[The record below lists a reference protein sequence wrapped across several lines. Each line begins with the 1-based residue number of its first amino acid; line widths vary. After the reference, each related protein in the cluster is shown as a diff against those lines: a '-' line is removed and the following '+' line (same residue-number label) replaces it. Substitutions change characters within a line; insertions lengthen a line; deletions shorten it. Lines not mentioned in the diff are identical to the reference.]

1 MTRDFSQFLG
11 NTAAPAPKLT
21 PLQLLGWQPFFAQ
34 QTDTDEMVETPPVRI
49 TEVHRNGLH
58 AIGDGIDEYI
68 APVERATVGDW
79 FLLNRDFP
87 SKSRLLERK
96 SLIKR
101 RAAGHDRTVQFIAA
115 NLDTAFIVTSCNAD
129 FNVARL
135 ERYIALALDAD
146 VDPVI
151 ILTKSDMADDPETYA
166 ETARQI
172 SDLVPV
178 VTLDARA
185 DEPKEKLAQWCKPG
199 KTVGFIGSS
208 GVGKSTL
215 TNALSGTQDIE
226 TADIREDD
234 ARGRHTTTRRQLHFI
249 PISKT
254 SPMPVNSAT
263 APMKQNRAARSK
275 PPLRPVTSTPRAS
288 PVGKSLWPKITKT
301 RPPLPNAKPATKPWE
316 KQSTRSRKTTRNNR
330 GPIIFPKISRGKCAA
345 RGQSPQLASL
355 RHQRQPQR

>member
-11 NTAAPAPKLT
+11 TTAPAMAALS
-21 PLQLLGWQPFFAQ
+21 PLQKLGWQPFFAQ

-58 AIGDGIDEYI
+58 AIGEGIDEYI

-87 SKSRLLERK
+87 SQSRLLTRK

-101 RAAGHDRTVQFIAA
+101 RAAGHDRTVQMIAA

-129 FNVARL
+129 FNIARL
-135 ERYIALALDAD
+135 ERYIALVLEAE

-151 ILTKSDMADDPETYA
+151 ILTKQDMADDPLSYITQA
-166 ETARQI
+166 EAI
-172 SDLVPV
+172 SNLVPV
-178 VTLDARA
+178 VSLDARA
-185 DEPKEKLAQWCKPG
+185 DEPRLKLADWCKPG

-226 TADIREDD
+226 TASIREDD

-249 PISKT
+249 EGSCAVLDTPGMRELQLTDVASGVAELFADLEDLSHQCKFRDCAHETEPGCAIKAAIDAGQLDAARLARWKKLVAEDQNNSATLAQRRARDKEFQKQ
-254 SPMPVNSAT
+254 VNSAT
-263 APMKQNRAARSK
+263 KHK
-275 PPLRPVTSTPRAS
+275 
-288 PVGKSLWPKITKT
+288 KK
-301 RPPLPNAKPATKPWE
+301 
-316 KQSTRSRKTTRNNR
+316 
-330 GPIIFPKISRGKCAA
+330 
-345 RGQSPQLASL
+345 
-355 RHQRQPQR
+355 